1 MKRLI
6 TILAV
11 AAIALSSL
19 TVISAAPVRPYEGRT
34 FSVFVGISPLARE
47 DTESFIA
54 PRLKEKWGVDLSFE
68 LMGSTAMVE
77 KIIVQRNQ
85 PRVSVANWDEPIG
98 IDACEK
104 GLCANIDVDKIPN
117 IKDVYPIAIHKIDG
131 NVKLLTQSI
140 GAVGLIYNTY
150 EFGSR
155 GLKPPTSWYDL
166 WRDDVRGRVSITALE
181 STWGLSMLAMF
192 AKLEGGRENNVEPAF
207 AKLKT
212 LLPRVHTIHTWS
224 SELAK
229 LMQLGEVWLSTTGA
243 NMGPALQAQG
253 FPAEWVAP
261 KEGAAAIGGGISII
275 ANAPLQDV
283 AYDYLNL
290 VLSPEFQAMR
300 ARNGGLGPVNKVA
313 FAKLTA
319 KEKLALPIKPLT
331 KLVPLNWSAIMKDR
345 QGWIERWHREIS
357 K

>member
-1 MKRLI
+1 MRRAI
-6 TILAV
+6 TVLAV
-11 AAIALSSL
+11 AAIVLSSL
-19 TVISAAPVRPYEGRT
+19 TAIRAAPGRPYEGRT

-47 DTESFIA
+47 DTAAYIA

-77 KIIVQRNQ
+77 KIIVQRAN
-85 PRVSVANWDEPIG
+85 PRVSVANWDEPVG
-98 IDACEK
+98 IDACAK
-104 GLCANIDVDKIPN
+104 GLCANIDLNKIPN
-117 IKDVYPIAIHKIDG
+117 IKDVNPIAIHKIDG
-131 NVKLLTQSI
+131 NVRVLTASI
-140 GAVGLIYNTY
+140 GGVGLIYNRY
-150 EFGSR
+150 EFGRR

-166 WRDDVRGRVSITALE
+166 WRDDVRGRVSVTALE

-192 AKLEGGRENNVEPAF
+192 AKLEGGRETNVEPAF

-212 LLPRVHTIHTWS
+212 LLPRIHTIHTWS

-253 FPAEWVAP
+253 FPAEWIAP
-261 KEGAAAIGGGISII
+261 KEGAAAIGGGTSII

-283 AYDYLNL
+283 AHDYLNL
-290 VLSPEFQAMR
+290 VLSPEFQALR
-300 ARNGGLGPVNKVA
+300 ARNGGLGPVNRAA
-313 FAKLTA
+313 FAKLTE
-319 KEKLALPIKPLT
+319 KEKQALPIKPLT
-331 KLVPLNWSAIMKDR
+331 KLVPLDWASIMRDR
-345 QGWIERWHREIS
+345 QGWIERWHREIR